1 MTFRERIMNTV
12 AGKPSDQLPFI
23 PRLDLWYKANVLGGT
38 LPDKYKNASLMEI
51 VDGLD
56 VGYHCLLPDFSRLE
70 YENADADI
78 GLGVY
83 HLDVNC
89 YETVFHNVEKT
100 VERDGKGTVRTTYR
114 TPKGNI
120 TTTCVLDQKMVAS
133 GITLWVI
140 KEHAIKS
147 EDDWEAI
154 AYIFENAEILPR
166 YDRLEQFQQFVGERA
181 EAVAYAH
188 TQACAMHLLIKDLMP
203 LDEFCYAMYD
213 DNEALEQLGA
223 RIEPYMTQLFDVV
236 SKAPSRL
243 VFSGGNFDVAT
254 TAPSIYRPYILPQVK
269 IRADKCHAMGK
280 YLICHTDGENNGLMP
295 ELMESGFDIAD
306 SICPAPMTQLDLS
319 DYLRE
324 FRGKKTI
331 WGAIPSIVMLENS
344 MDDKTFY
351 RYIDDL
357 FTKLGDGRGV
367 ILSIADTTPPDAK
380 FERIELIARLAK
392 EFGPVK

>member
-1 MTFRERIMNTV
+1 
-12 AGKPSDQLPFI
+12 
-23 PRLDLWYKANVLGGT
+23 
-38 LPDKYKNASLMEI
+38 
-51 VDGLD
+51 
-56 VGYHCLLPDFSRLE
+56 
-70 YENADADI
+70 
-78 GLGVY
+78 
-83 HLDVNC
+83 
-89 YETVFHNVEKT
+89 
-100 VERDGKGTVRTTYR
+100 
-114 TPKGNI
+114 
-120 TTTCVLDQKMVAS
+120 
-133 GITLWVI
+133 
-140 KEHAIKS
+140 
-147 EDDWEAI
+147 
-154 AYIFENAEILPR
+154 
-166 YDRLEQFQQFVGERA
+166 
-181 EAVAYAH
+181 
-188 TQACAMHLLIKDLMP
+188 
-203 LDEFCYAMYD
+203 
-213 DNEALEQLGA
+213 
-223 RIEPYMTQLFDVV
+223 VV